1 VQPQVTSIPAWT
13 ADAKGLL
20 SGWPALTGVEAAQYA
35 KAGVTGRRDIL
46 ESPGGYCYRV
56 ADIASPTKLG
66 ALVEGLGEAWRFDA
80 ERQELFTKRYPT
92 DGFQLTSVQAVL
104 DIVNKQARAVFD
116 ATPREKLP
124 QVVKRLQVRIPWV
137 MAASATMFTKGR
149 KDIYEHIRTRPDWTY
164 IALLFDGKYPLAAAL
179 AERRLTW
186 HEYDR
191 GVIFD
196 EVVQALI
203 DRVELVPDLTV
214 GVFGAEAELEL
225 ADGRTFVSRQDCIEE
240 FPVIEKLQ
248 IGAEGLLSS
257 RQIRRIARAVDHVEG
272 YDDVRDFMRIVAP
285 R

>member
-1 VQPQVTSIPAWT
+1 MVRYRQVLAVPGMAPLLGVSLFARTAIT
-13 ADAKGLL
+13 ADVM
-20 SGWPALTGVEAAQYA
+20 ALTLYTVLGLDRSYAA
-35 KAGVTGRRDIL
+35 AGQHLLRIH
-46 ESPGGYCYRV
+46 SPEHRL
-56 ADIASPTKLG
+56 T
-66 ALVEGLGEAWRFDA
+66 A
-80 ERQELFTKRYPT
+80 E
-92 DGFQLTSVQAVL
+92 
-104 DIVNKQARAVFD
+104 
-116 ATPREKLP
+116 